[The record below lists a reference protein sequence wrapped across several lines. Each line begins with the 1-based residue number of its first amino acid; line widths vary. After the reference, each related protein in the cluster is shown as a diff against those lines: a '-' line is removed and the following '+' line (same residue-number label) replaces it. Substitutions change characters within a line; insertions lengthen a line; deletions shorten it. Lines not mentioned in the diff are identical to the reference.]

1 VEGALVRRNRRP
13 LTRRRWRRVWRS
25 PRKERDRERQ
35 RLACDRPGG
44 RIRHREGALI
54 GRLSIKSLQVRA
66 ALVPLGNRGTSTAT
80 PKLGARRQA
89 RLYPRSRRSPKLRLG
104 GRSWKP
110 SPKAKVEGGVIRES
124 SGSQGA
130 RSVLSVAEVGRRIF
144 PARAKLAER
153 RVESPQG
160 SLTRRSFP
168 DEENR
173 FAVGKRVRGEHGP
186 TNSEARANLLRPQGM
201 KIDPTEGVLVQG
213 CRGLKQAEAALG
225 LTGRARRRESNFAGR
240 PSERARSARPRHPLR
255 DRGRQRSEFLVRLP
269 QPMGAGGQQPPRPRK
284 QRRPR
289 AAPNETDRSHH
300 G

>member
-1 VEGALVRRNRRP
+1 
-13 LTRRRWRRVWRS
+13 LTRRRWSRVWCS

-35 RLACDRPGG
+35 RLVCDRPRG

-66 ALVPLGNRGTSTAT
+66 ALVPSGNRGTSTAT

-104 GRSWKP
+104 ARPWKP
-110 SPKAKVEGGVIRES
+110 SPEAKVEGGVIRES

-130 RSVLSVAEVGRRIF
+130 RSVSSVAEVGRRIF
-144 PARAKLAER
+144 PARAKRVER
-153 RVESPQG
+153 RAESPQG

-168 DEENR
+168 DEESR
-173 FAVGKRVRGEHGP
+173 FAVGKRVRGERGP

-201 KIDPTEGVLVQG
+201 KIDPTEGVLVLG
-213 CRGLKQAEAALG
+213 CRGLKQAEAALS
-225 LTGRARRRESNFAGR
+225 LTWRAGRRKSNFAGR
-240 PSERARSARPRHPLR
+240 RSERARSARPRHPLR

-269 QPMGAGGQQPPRPRK
+269 QPMGAGGQQPPRPREMRGPML
-284 QRRPR
+284 RRR
-289 AAPNETDRSHH
+289 TTGRSQH